1 MMKTI
6 KLELS
11 VKLLLGAIALGLFLN
26 AFKDFPPSAFAE
38 EQRSKNEIKRI
49 IENCYVDI
57 SVDGYV
63 NNDYFSESANG
74 YIYC

>member
-26 AFKDFPPSAFAE
+26 AFKDFPPSAYAG
-38 EQRSKNEIKRI
+38 SNEVHKIAI
-49 IENCYVDI
+49 CNP
-57 SVDGYV
+57 DGILCTEVFKEDGWDTNYLAIW
-63 NNDYFSESANG
+63 NTR
-74 YIYC
+74 